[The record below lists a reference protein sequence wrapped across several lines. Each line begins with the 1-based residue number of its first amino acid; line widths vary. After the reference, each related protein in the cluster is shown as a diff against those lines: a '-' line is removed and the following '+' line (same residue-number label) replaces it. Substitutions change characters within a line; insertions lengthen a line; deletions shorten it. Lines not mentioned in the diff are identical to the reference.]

1 MKLLGTI
8 ENYEDI
14 INKEYA
20 EDNFQETLVSGTNI
34 KTINNISILGEGNIE
49 VGGGSGAVSDVQYN
63 GSSIVAGG
71 TANIML
77 KNING
82 NDLWGTGNL
91 STDEVYVGNTSP
103 TDPNID
109 IWIDT
114 TGEETFIPTNY
125 YGTTVPNNTL
135 GQNGDL
141 YILIE

>member
-82 NDLWGTGNL
+82 NDL
-91 STDEVYVGNTSP
+91 
-103 TDPNID
+103 
-109 IWIDT
+109 
-114 TGEETFIPTNY
+114 
-125 YGTTVPNNTL
+125 
-135 GQNGDL
+135 
-141 YILIE
+141 